1 MTATHPLQ
9 QVLQHLHAGRW
20 NAAHD
25 LVQQDGSL
33 LGAWL
38 HGILHLQEGDLEDAQ
53 SLFAISQGSRSGLC
67 GRPARGW
74 DARRGAQPIARL
86 LASAATLQTAR
97 KDHCPKGWSEIGRL
111 DATAACMGMSPC
123 GASEASTHPD
133 CAPTR
138 SPARSQTGSANWYD
152 RAARHFRSRG
162 TLAEEIAAL
171 EAALAAS
178 STPAAAPSAST
189 PPHI

>member
-25 LVQQDGSL
+25 LVQHDSSL

-38 HGILHLQEGDLEDAQ
+38 HGILHLQEGDLEDA
-53 SLFAISQGSRSGLC
+53 
-67 GRPARGW
+67 
-74 DARRGAQPIARL
+74 
-86 LASAATLQTAR
+86 
-97 KDHCPKGWSEIGRL
+97 E
-111 DATAACMGMSPC
+111 
-123 GASEASTHPD
+123 
-133 CAPTR
+133 
-138 SPARSQTGSANWYD
+138 NWYD

-171 EAALAAS
+171 EAALAT
-178 STPAAAPSAST
+178 STAPAAAPSAST
-189 PPHI
+189 PPHL